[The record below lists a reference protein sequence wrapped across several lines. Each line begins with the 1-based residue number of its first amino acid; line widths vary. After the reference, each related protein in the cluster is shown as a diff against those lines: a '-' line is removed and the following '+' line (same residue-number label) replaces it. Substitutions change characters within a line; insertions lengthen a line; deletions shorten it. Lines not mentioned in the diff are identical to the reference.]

1 MRARDPAERPVSPEL
16 LGFVLL
22 AVFFVA
28 IFAGFPIAFTLLLL
42 SLVFGYVA
50 LGDLVFY
57 LTVFQTIGLM
67 KEQVLVA
74 VPLFIFMG
82 YLLEEGG
89 LMERLF
95 HALRLLLG
103 PVPGSLYV
111 AVLLTA
117 TIFGIASGTVG
128 ATVAVVGIMAAPT
141 MMRAGYDPRLS
152 AGSITAGG
160 SLGILIPPSVML
172 VVMGPMM
179 GVSVIDLYAASFGP
193 GFLLAGIF
201 IAWTLV
207 RCLIDP
213 RLGPPLPPAE
223 RAIPLGALLAELTF
237 GMLPHVVLTAV
248 TLGPILAGMATPTE
262 AAGVGVVGTILMA
275 VCYRTLSWKR
285 FKSAV
290 ILTAQQS
297 SMLFFLAVASNIF
310 GAVFARLG
318 SATLM
323 TETIVGLPLPP
334 MGTLLVVMLLIF
346 LLGWPFEWPTLVFV
360 FVPLLQPA
368 IMALNVDPLWFAVLV
383 AVNFQT
389 TFLSPPLA
397 TAAYYLKAVAPD
409 WTLTD
414 IHWGMAEFMV
424 LQLVGLLLVML
435 FPGIGLWFPHW
446 LYGK

>member
-1 MRARDPAERPVSPEL
+1 MRSSDPGAPVSHEL
-16 LGFVLL
+16 LGFVLFG
-22 AVFFVA
+22 VFFVA
-28 IFAGFPIAFTLLLL
+28 IFAGFPIAFTLMFI
-42 SLVFGYVA
+42 SLAFGYFA
-50 LGDLVFY
+50 LGDIVFY
-57 LTVFQTIGLM
+57 LAVFQTIGLI

-117 TIFGIASGTVG
+117 TIFGIAAGTVG
-128 ATVAVVGIMAAPT
+128 ATVAVVGIMAAPA
-141 MMRAGYDPRLS
+141 MLRAGYDPRLS

-179 GVSVIDLYAASFGP
+179 GVSVIELYAAAFGP
-193 GFLLAGIF
+193 GFLLAALF
-201 IAWTLV
+201 IAWSLV
-207 RCLIDP
+207 RCLINP
-213 RLGPPLPPAE
+213 SLGPPLTPEA
-223 RAIPLGALLAELTF
+223 RAIPLRTLATELAL

-262 AAGVGVVGTILMA
+262 AAGVGVVGTVIMTAL
-275 VCYRTLSWKR
+275 YRTLSWKR
-285 FKSAV
+285 FKSSV

-297 SMLFFLAVASNIF
+297 SMMFFLAVASNIF
-310 GAVFARLG
+310 GAIFARLG

-323 TETIVGLPLPP
+323 TETLVGLPLPP
-334 MGTLLVVMLLIF
+334 VGTLLVVMLLIF
-346 LLGWPFEWPTLVFV
+346 LLGWPFEWPTIVFV
-360 FVPLLQPA
+360 FVPLLQPS
-368 IMALNVDPLWFAVLV
+368 IMALGFDPLWFAVLI

-389 TFLSPPLA
+389 TFLSPPVA
-397 TAAYYLKAVAPD
+397 TAAYYLKAVSPS
-409 WTLTD
+409 WKLTD

-424 LQLVGLLLVML
+424 LQLIGLLLVML
-435 FPGIGLWFPHW
+435 FPGVALWFPHW

>member
-1 MRARDPAERPVSPEL
+1 MSHEL

-22 AVFFVA
+22 GVFFLA
-28 IFAGFPIAFTLLLL
+28 IFAGFPIAFTLMFL
-42 SLVFGYVA
+42 SLAFGYLA
-50 LGDLVFY
+50 LGDMVFY
-57 LTVFQTIGLM
+57 LAVLQTIGLM
-67 KEQVLVA
+67 KEEVLAA

-95 HALRLLLG
+95 RALRLLLG
-103 PVPGSLYV
+103 PLPGSLYV
-111 AVLLTA
+111 AVLFTA
-117 TIFGIASGTVG
+117 TVFGIASGTVG

-141 MMRAGYDPRLS
+141 MIRAGYSPRLS

-172 VVMGPMM
+172 VVMGPVM
-179 GVSVIDLYAASFGP
+179 GVTVIELYAAAFGP

-201 IAWTLV
+201 IAWTLI
-207 RCLIDP
+207 RCLINP
-213 RLGPPLPPAE
+213 RLGPPLPRAE
-223 RAIPLGALLAELTF
+223 RAVPLRTLAAELAL
-237 GMLPHVVLTAV
+237 GMLPHAVLTAV

-262 AAGVGVVGTILMA
+262 AAAVGVVGTVLMA
-275 VCYRTLSWKR
+275 IGYRQLRWAWVKQ
-285 FKSAV
+285 AI

-297 SMLFFLAVASNIF
+297 SMIFFLAVGSNIF
-310 GAVFARLG
+310 GAIFTRLG

-323 TETIVGLPLPP
+323 TETLLGLPLPP
-334 MGTLLVVMLLIF
+334 TGTLLVVMLLIF

-360 FVPLLQPA
+360 FVPLVQPA
-368 IMALNVDPLWFAVLV
+368 IMALNFDPLWFAILI

-389 TFLSPPLA
+389 TFLSPPVA

-409 WTLTD
+409 WKLSD

-424 LQLVGLLLVML
+424 LQVIGLLLVML
-435 FPGIGLWFPHW
+435 YPPIALWFPHW
-446 LYGK
+446 LYGQ

>member
-1 MRARDPAERPVSPEL
+1 VSHEL
-16 LGFVLL
+16 LGFVLFG
-22 AVFFVA
+22 VFFVA
-28 IFAGFPIAFTLLLL
+28 IFAGFPIAFTLMFL
-42 SLVFGYVA
+42 SLALGYFA
-50 LGDLVFY
+50 LGDMVFY
-57 LTVFQTIGLM
+57 LAVFQTIGLI

-103 PVPGSLYV
+103 PVPGALYV
-111 AVLLTA
+111 AVLATA
-117 TIFGIASGTVG
+117 TIFGIAAGTVG
-128 ATVAVVGIMAAPT
+128 ATVAVVGIMAAPA
-141 MMRAGYDPRLS
+141 MLRAGYSPRLS

-179 GVSVIDLYAASFGP
+179 GVSVIELYAASFGP
-193 GFLLAGIF
+193 GFLLAGLF
-201 IAWTLV
+201 IGWTLV

-213 RLGPPLPPAE
+213 RLGPPLPPSE
-223 RAIPLGALLAELTF
+223 RAVPVRTLATELTL
-237 GMLPHVVLTAV
+237 GMLPHAVLTAV

-262 AAGVGVVGTILMA
+262 AAGVGVVGTVIMTLL
-275 VCYRTLSWKR
+275 YRTLSWRRLKT
-285 FKSAV
+285 AV

-297 SMLFFLAVASNIF
+297 SMMFLLAVASNIF
-310 GAVFARLG
+310 GAIFARLG

-323 TETIVGLPLPP
+323 TETLVGLPLPP

-346 LLGWPFEWPTLVFV
+346 LLGWPFEWPTIVFV
-360 FVPLLQPA
+360 FVPLFQPS
-368 IMALNVDPLWFAVLV
+368 IMALGYDPLWFAVLV

-389 TFLSPPLA
+389 TFLSPPVA

-409 WTLTD
+409 WKLTD

-424 LQLVGLLLVML
+424 LQLIGLLLVIL
-435 FPGIGLWFPHW
+435 FPGVALWFPHW

>member
-1 MRARDPAERPVSPEL
+1 M
-16 LGFVLL
+16 
-22 AVFFVA
+22 
-28 IFAGFPIAFTLLLL
+28 GFPIAFTLLFL
-42 SLVFGYVA
+42 SLAFGYLA
-50 LGDLVFY
+50 FGDIVFY
-57 LTVFQTIGLM
+57 LTVLHTIGLM

-103 PVPGSLYV
+103 PVPGALYV

-128 ATVAVVGIMAAPT
+128 PTVAVVGIMAAPT
-141 MMRAGYDPRLS
+141 MIRAGYNVRLS
-152 AGSITAGG
+152 AGAITAGG

-179 GVSVIDLYAASFGP
+179 GVPVIDLYAASFGP

-201 IAWTLV
+201 IGWTLV

-213 RLGPPLPPAE
+213 RLGPPLPPE
-223 RAIPLGALLAELTF
+223 DRAMPPGSLLAELAR

-275 VCYRTLSWKR
+275 LGYRTLSWRGLKA
-285 FKSAV
+285 AV

-297 SMLFFLAVASNIF
+297 SMMLFLAVASNVF
-310 GAVFARLG
+310 GAVFTRLG

-323 TETIVGLPLPP
+323 TKTLVELPLPP

-346 LLGWPFEWPTLVFV
+346 LLGWPFEWPTIVFV
-360 FVPLLQPA
+360 FVPLFQPA
-368 IMALNVDPLWFAVLV
+368 IMALDFDPLWFAVLV

-424 LQLVGLLLVML
+424 LQLIGLLLVML
-435 FPGIGLWFPHW
+435 FPAVGLWFPHW